1 MSQIKILL
9 GTAAEKKN
17 TRIWDICQI
26 RADPTPPWGNW
37 DIKNWDKIQEKLPPP
52 PLEEIVT
59 FFNKC
64 LKVWL
69 QKSVQF
75 EENESLMLV
84 NLTKIEQKIINTMKK
99 HWK

>member
-1 MSQIKILL
+1 MQKRTPEFETFVKL
-9 GTAAEKKN
+9 GL
-17 TRIWDICQI
+17 
-26 RADPTPPWGNW
+26 TPPPQGKLRHKKLGQNT
-37 DIKNWDKIQEKLPPP
+37 KKLPPP

-75 EENESLMLV
+75 EENGSLMLV
-84 NLTKIEQKIINTMKK
+84 NLTKIEQKLINTMKK
-99 HWK
+99 H